1 MSLFCL
7 CFHSL
12 SELCKVLRCKFNDI
26 YDLTLTHLSPAV
38 TCVCEDMQACYTVTY
53 KCARTDTLPHRPKH
67 RQTHTHTSRCN
78 MHAGIIN
85 RDGKWCCCRQALR
98 ERGSDIRTDLKE
110 GQRVEE
116 CRKTAKKKVF
126 WTKRSGWC
134 FALQNNK
141 WIYVRARACVY
152 FAQWDQMKYSSVS
165 VAIDQSSA
173 APMMDTTALIA
184 PPMPSVSL
192 THTLLHSHSFIY
204 LSPFFFPPSVSVP
217 SLSPPAL
224 PTLQHTNR
232 NKSQI

>member
-1 MSLFCL
+1 M
-7 CFHSL
+7 
-12 SELCKVLRCKFNDI
+12 VL
-26 YDLTLTHLSPAV
+26 L
-38 TCVCEDMQACYTVTY
+38 
-53 KCARTDTLPHRPKH
+53 
-67 RQTHTHTSRCN
+67 QTGS
-78 MHAGIIN
+78 
-85 RDGKWCCCRQALR
+85 QR
-98 ERGSDIRTDLKE
+98 ERAISGQTWKKVRGWKSAGKLQKE
-110 GQRVEE
+110 
-116 CRKTAKKKVF
+116 KVF

-204 LSPFFFPPSVSVP
+204 LSPFFSLPRSQSPHSLPQLSQHCGTQTETNHRFNEIKLGGRPAGGGVRFTSPDSCRSGAPQPPDWIYGPRWLLQKKVSDPLVCSHTENCIQARSLQKLPFGEDKSLRRWFPKWRPGTRRGP
-217 SLSPPAL
+217 
-224 PTLQHTNR
+224 
-232 NKSQI
+232 

>member
-1 MSLFCL
+1 M
-7 CFHSL
+7 
-12 SELCKVLRCKFNDI
+12 VL
-26 YDLTLTHLSPAV
+26 L
-38 TCVCEDMQACYTVTY
+38 
-53 KCARTDTLPHRPKH
+53 
-67 RQTHTHTSRCN
+67 QTGS
-78 MHAGIIN
+78 
-85 RDGKWCCCRQALR
+85 QR
-98 ERGSDIRTDLKE
+98 ERERYQDRLERRSE
-110 GQRVEE
+110 GGRVQEN
-116 CRKTAKKKVF
+116 CKKKVF

-224 PTLQHTNR
+224 PTLRHTNR